1 MARVIPFTCLRPTP
15 EAAANI
21 SSLPFDFY
29 SNEEAES
36 ILENNPQSFMH
47 VDAAGVTYAKADGRI
62 VEFPCEKARTMLQ
75 EYQDEGLFFRD
86 DDPAYYLY
94 RLISAD
100 GSVQIGVMGGVYI
113 GEEQNGCIRRHESTR
128 VEKENGCIRHIEA
141 CAAHTSAVFLAFR
154 ANEDIAWVMD
164 QVTQRE
170 PLYDFTADNVRNTVW
185 RVDHPAEMRI
195 MQRAFENIDAL
206 YIADGHH
213 RAAANMRYGMTRRA
227 ERGALDKDG
236 NPYPTEHMLA
246 VMFPS
251 DQLVIHDYNRV
262 VEDLNG
268 LSKERFLEMVSDEFD
283 IVGPFDEPVKPNK
296 RGTFGMFLLE
306 GEEWYRLTYKGAK
319 SSSVVGRLDVSILQD
334 RLLDPILGIDD
345 PRSNDRIDFVRGT
358 RGVKALEHRTVN
370 GREAEVCFSLY
381 PTDIEDLFE
390 IADNNQLM
398 PPKSTWF
405 EPKIRS
411 GLFVYEI
418 D

>member
-15 EAAANI
+15 EAAATI

-29 SNEEAES
+29 SNEEAEA
-36 ILENNPQSFMH
+36 ILESNPQSFMH

-195 MQRAFENIDAL
+195 MQRAFEGIDAL

-268 LSKERFLEMVSDEFD
+268 LSKERFLEMVSEEFD

>member
-268 LSKERFLEMVSDEFD
+268 LSKERFLKMVSDEFD

>member
-1 MARVIPFTCLRPTP
+1 MARVIPFTCMRPTP
-15 EAAANI
+15 EAAETI

-29 SNEEAES
+29 SNEEAEA
-36 ILENNPQSFMH
+36 ILEANPRSFMH
-47 VDAAGVTYAKADGRI
+47 VDAAGVSYAKPDGRI
-62 VEFPCEKARTMLQ
+62 VEFPCDAAHVMLQ
-75 EYQDEGLFFRD
+75 EYLNDGLFFRD
-86 DDPAYYLY
+86 EEPAYYLY
-94 RLISAD
+94 RLTTAD
-100 GSVQIGVMGGVYI
+100 GASQTGVMGGVYV
-113 GEEQNGCIRRHESTR
+113 GEEQNGTIRRHENTR

-154 ANEDIAWVMD
+154 ANEDITWVME

-170 PLYDFTADNVRNTVW
+170 PLYDFTADEVRNTIW
-185 RVDHPAEMRI
+185 RISHPAEMRI
-195 MQRAFENIDAL
+195 MQRAFESIDAL

-227 ERGALDKDG
+227 ERGATDETGK
-236 NPYPTEHMLA
+236 PYPTEHMLS

-251 DQLVIHDYNRV
+251 DQLVIHDYNRAI
-262 VEDLNG
+262 EDLNG
-268 LSKERFLEMVSDEFD
+268 LSKEQFLARVSEEFD
-283 IVGPFDEPVKPNK
+283 IVGPFEEPIRPNK
-296 RGTFGMFLLE
+296 RGTFGMFLSE
-306 GEEWYRLTYKGAK
+306 GKEWYRLTFKGAK

-370 GREAEVCFSLY
+370 GHEAAVCFSLF
-381 PTDIEDLFE
+381 PTDIDDLFE

>member
-15 EAAANI
+15 EAAATI

-29 SNEEAES
+29 SNEEAEE
-36 ILENNPQSFMH
+36 ILENNPKSFMH

-75 EYQDEGLFFRD
+75 DYQDEGLFFRD

-195 MQRAFENIDAL
+195 MQRAFEGIDAL

-236 NPYPTEHMLA
+236 KPFPTEHMLA

-251 DQLVIHDYNRV
+251 DQLMIHDYNRV

-268 LSKERFLEMVSDEFD
+268 LTKERFLEMVSEEFE

-370 GREAEVCFSLY
+370 GHEAEVCFSLY

>member
-1 MARVIPFTCLRPTP
+1 MIPFKCMRPTP
-15 EAAANI
+15 EAAEAY

-29 SNEEAES
+29 SNEEAEA
-36 ILENNPQSFMH
+36 ILEKNPRSFMH

-62 VEFPCEKARTMLQ
+62 VEFPCERAREMLQ
-75 EYQDEGLFFRD
+75 EYLDDGLFFRD
-86 DDPAYYLY
+86 EEPAYYLY
-94 RLISAD
+94 RLTTAD
-100 GSVQIGVMGGVYI
+100 GTSQTGVLGGVYV
-113 GEEQNGCIRRHESTR
+113 GEEQNGTIRRHESTR

-170 PLYDFTADNVRNTVW
+170 PLYDFNADDVQNIVW
-185 RVDHPAEMRI
+185 RVDHPAEVRI
-195 MQRAFENIDAL
+195 MRRAFEFIDAL

-227 ERGALDKDG
+227 ERGATDENG

-251 DQLVIHDYNRV
+251 DQLVVHDYNRA

-268 LSKERFLEMVSDEFD
+268 LSKERFLELVSEEFE
-283 IVGPFDEPVKPNK
+283 IVGPFKEPVRPTK

-306 GEEWYRLTYKGAK
+306 GEEWYRLTFKGTK
-319 SSSVVGRLDVSILQD
+319 SSSIVGRLDVSILQD

-358 RGVKALEHRTVN
+358 RGVAALEHRTVN
-370 GREAEVCFSLY
+370 GHEAEVCFALY
-381 PTDIEDLFE
+381 PTDLEDLFA
-390 IADNNQLM
+390 IADANQLM

>member
-195 MQRAFENIDAL
+195 MQRAFESIDAL

>member
-15 EAAANI
+15 EAAATI

-29 SNEEAES
+29 SNEEAEE
-36 ILENNPQSFMH
+36 ILESNPQSFMH

-195 MQRAFENIDAL
+195 MQRAFEGIDAL

-268 LSKERFLEMVSDEFD
+268 LSKERFLEMVSEEFD
-283 IVGPFDEPVKPNK
+283 IVGPFSEPVKPNK